1 MEIRGR
7 DDPDDDDGD
16 LTIMQAVGFM
26 VLASA
31 VLMVN
36 PSDHCCRSSTAL
48 TSHTYSIAP

>member
-1 MEIRGR
+1 METRGR

-16 LTIMQAVGFM
+16 LTIMQAVAFT

-36 PSDHCCRSSTAL
+36 HRT
-48 TSHTYSIAP
+48 IAVAVVQL